1 MLFFLIVCVLSFI
14 YGLQAEIKFKPKTKT
29 MLNSAYHMSAAL
41 LEEERIQIE
50 NAKKNPEK
58 FGPLYRKYYEAI
70 FRYVY
75 KRMDDLDTVED
86 VTSMVFVKAL
96 TNIHKFEFRGIPFS
110 SWLFRIAKSELNQ
123 AFRDK
128 KGERTVRL
136 DKVIIGHVM
145 DELFE
150 DDSEKNRSKLLKAL
164 TRLKCDQLELVEMR
178 FFEKRSFRE
187 IGEVLGM
194 TENNAKVKTFR
205 VINKL
210 KQIFNKLE

>member
-1 MLFFLIVCVLSFI
+1 
-14 YGLQAEIKFKPKTKT
+14 
-29 MLNSAYHMSAAL
+29 MLNPMYHMSSVL

-58 FGPLYRKYYEAI
+58 FGPLYRKYYEPI

-96 TNIHKFEFRGIPFS
+96 ANIHKYEFRGIPFS

-136 DKVIIGHVM
+136 DKVVIGQMM
-145 DELFE
+145 DEIIE
-150 DDSEKNRSKLLKAL
+150 NDSELNRSKLLTAL
-164 TRLKCDQLELVEMR
+164 TRLKADQLELIEMR

-187 IGEVLGM
+187 IGDLLDM

-205 VINKL
+205 AVNKL
-210 KQIFNKLE
+210 KKLFIKLE

>member
-1 MLFFLIVCVLSFI
+1 
-14 YGLQAEIKFKPKTKT
+14 
-29 MLNSAYHMSAAL
+29 MSAAL

>member
-1 MLFFLIVCVLSFI
+1 
-14 YGLQAEIKFKPKTKT
+14 
-29 MLNSAYHMSAAL
+29 MLNSAYHMNAAL

-70 FRYVY
+70 FRYVF

-164 TRLKCDQLELVEMR
+164 TRLKSDQLELVEMR

-205 VINKL
+205 VVNKL

>member
-1 MLFFLIVCVLSFI
+1 MSFMF
-14 YGLQAEIKFKPKTKT
+14 GLQAENKLKPKTKT
-29 MLNSAYHMSAAL
+29 MLNSMYHMSSAL

-58 FGPLYRKYYEAI
+58 FGPLYRKYYEPI

-75 KRMDDLDTVED
+75 KRMDDIDTVED

-96 TNIHKFEFRGIPFS
+96 ANIHRYEFRGIPFS

-136 DKVIIGHVM
+136 DKVVIGQMM
-145 DELFE
+145 DELVE
-150 DDSEKNRSKLLKAL
+150 NDSELNRNKLLNVL
-164 TRLKCDQLELVEMR
+164 TRLKADQLELIEMR

-187 IGEVLGM
+187 IGDFLDM

-205 VINKL
+205 AVNKL
-210 KQIFNKLE
+210 KQLFNKLE

>member
-1 MLFFLIVCVLSFI
+1 MSFMF
-14 YGLQAEIKFKPKTKT
+14 GLQAENKLKPKTKT
-29 MLNSAYHMSAAL
+29 MLNSMYHMSSVL

-58 FGPLYRKYYEAI
+58 FGALYRKYYEPI

-96 TNIHKFEFRGIPFS
+96 ANIHKYEFRGIPFS

-136 DKVIIGHVM
+136 DKVVIGQMM
-145 DELFE
+145 DEMIE
-150 DDSEKNRSKLLKAL
+150 NDSELNRSKLLAAL
-164 TRLKCDQLELVEMR
+164 TRLKADQLELIEMR

-187 IGEVLGM
+187 IGDLLDM

-205 VINKL
+205 AVNKL
-210 KQIFNKLE
+210 KKLFIKLE

>member
-1 MLFFLIVCVLSFI
+1 
-14 YGLQAEIKFKPKTKT
+14 
-29 MLNSAYHMSAAL
+29 MSAAL

-96 TNIHKFEFRGIPFS
+96 TNIQKFEFRGIPFS

-164 TRLKCDQLELVEMR
+164 TRLKSDQLELVEMR

>member
-1 MLFFLIVCVLSFI
+1 MNSF
-14 YGLQAEIKFKPKTKT
+14 
-29 MLNSAYHMSAAL
+29 L

-50 NAKKNPEK
+50 KAKQNPEK
-58 FGPLYRKYYEAI
+58 FGPLYRKYYEPI

-75 KRMDDLDTVED
+75 KRMDDIDVVQD
-86 VTSMVFVKAL
+86 VTSMVFVKAIY
-96 TNIHKFEFRGIPFS
+96 NIHKYEFRGLPFS

-128 KGERTVRL
+128 KAERTIRL
-136 DKVIIGHVM
+136 EKVVIGQMM

-150 DDSEKNRSKLLKAL
+150 DDSELNRKKLLSAL
-164 TRLKCDQLELVEMR
+164 TRLKAHQLELIEMR

-187 IGEVLGM
+187 IGDLLEL

-205 VINKL
+205 ALNKL
-210 KQIFNKLE
+210 KQIFNKIE